1 MFSESGQASMANMNI
16 EVISALIIGL
26 IYFKMIVKLLKKTG
40 VCVLISGLLIYTNAV
55 ITDLSYCYICKF

>member
-1 MFSESGQASMANMNI
+1 MANMNI